1 MPKIKLLIDTDPGID
16 DALAILMAHAQ
27 ADVLGLS
34 IAAGNVGIA
43 HTVANALKL
52 VETIGADTPVFAGCA
67 TPLVLPAEDAAFVH
81 GIDGFGDTGYAPSS
95 RRAEDE
101 AAALAILRLSHA
113 HAGKLV
119 LVAIAPL
126 TNVALALKLDP
137 TLPQRVSKLVI
148 MGVAVTGRGNT
159 QRVPA
164 EFNIGFDP
172 EAAHVVFSSFP
183 QFTLVDWEATM
194 RHGIAFERMQA
205 WFAADNPRARF
216 YASISRKTHAWS
228 RERGRSNLLVADALA
243 MAVALEPDIVTRAE
257 QRHVAIELTGAHT
270 RGATVVDWESRM
282 GAAANASIVLD
293 VDQTRFETLV
303 ATALGCA

>member
-1 MPKIKLLIDTDPGID
+1 MTKMKLLIDTDPGVD
-16 DALAILMAHAQ
+16 DALAILMAHAH

-43 HTVANALKL
+43 HTTANALKL
-52 VETIGADTPVFAGCA
+52 VETIGAETPVFAGCA

-81 GIDGFGDTGYAPSS
+81 GADGFGDTGYTPSA
-95 RRAEDE
+95 RCAEDE
-101 AAALAILRLSHA
+101 VAALAILRLSHA

-126 TNVALALKLDP
+126 TNLALALKLDP
-137 TLPQRVSKLVI
+137 TLPQRVASLVI
-148 MGVAVTGRGNT
+148 MGGAVTGRGNT

-172 EAAHVVFSSFP
+172 EAAHVVLSSFP

-205 WFAADNPRARF
+205 WLAADNPRARF
-216 YASISRKTHAWS
+216 YAAISRKTHAWS
-228 RERGRSNLLVADALA
+228 RERGRPNVLVADALA
-243 MAVALEPDIVTRAE
+243 MAVALQPDIVTRAE
-257 QRHVAIELTGAHT
+257 ERHVAIELTGVHT
-270 RGATVVDWESRM
+270 RGATVVDWESRL
-282 GAAANASIVLD
+282 APAANARIVLD
-293 VDQTRFETLV
+293 VDQARFEALV
-303 ATALGCA
+303 AAGLGCA